1 MKLNYSCN
9 EIRTKVCYSGCIDKH
24 LCERR
29 RICLKLLAHITNYNN
44 ERKEQSLKEH
54 CKSVAEYASGCVSS
68 NRLGSIGFFNMA
80 YLAGILHDC
89 GKAKKEFN
97 DYLEEAYEGKSV
109 KKGSVNH
116 TFAGV
121 IYLLEKYHKKDS
133 SQWDKLTSEIVSF
146 VIGSHHGMFDCDNF
160 NNNNGFEHRLECDKE
175 NIHYSEA
182 CDNFFSQIV
191 QEDKV
196 EKYFSKAAEE
206 IQSFFKICT
215 GTYHRK
221 SNEVFFQISMLIR
234 LLLSAVI
241 YGDRR
246 DTREFMKQNREIES
260 EVNWKEYQDFF
271 EEKLK
276 KITIHSESE
285 LDCIRKKISDQC
297 RQFAERSCGIYRLN
311 VPTGGGKT
319 LSSMRYALTHAEKYQ
334 KKRIIFI
341 IPLLS
346 VLDQNIKVIR
356 DFVPKPESVLEHHS
370 NVVKEHME
378 NEELDRFEYLT
389 DSWNAPIVVSTLVQ
403 LLDILFSD
411 KTSAIGRMQALCDS
425 IIVIDEIQSLPK
437 KTTVM
442 FNMALNFLQQFCNAT
457 IILSSATQPCFEELK
472 WPLHLTK
479 EPDMVQLKEEELQV
493 FNRAEV
499 IDKVDGYGYDIDE
512 CVDFCR
518 ELMQNTGS
526 LLVICNTKSEA
537 YILSQKLQSK
547 ADDEAWSI
555 YHLSTAMCQK
565 HRLNVLN
572 SLQKDLKLAQEVESN
587 DRKNKVICIS
597 TQLIEAGID
606 ISFQSVVRIMAGI
619 DNLAQA
625 AGRCNRS
632 NEYGNKGKV
641 YLIKWKNENLA
652 MLQDIEKARNSTQRV
667 LEEMKSSRESLISE
681 MATSKFYKHLYK
693 EIEKEIKYPASDEYK
708 TEFYLADCL
717 SNKYRINEKY
727 LLQQPF
733 KTVGRIFQVFNQ
745 VTFDVLVPYDEGE
758 NLIQQIY
765 NMEQKKYNLP
775 DLEKILQNAKQYTVS
790 LYKWQIEKL
799 KDAGLLTLVFDD
811 RILIL
816 GEEGYDKKYGVI
828 MNEEQSVENFII

>member
-1 MKLNYSCN
+1 M
-9 EIRTKVCYSGCIDKH
+9 
-24 LCERR
+24 
-29 RICLKLLAHITNYNN
+29 KLLAHITDFNN
-44 ERKEQSLKEH
+44 EKKEQTLKEH
-54 CKSVAEYASGCVSS
+54 CYKVAEYASES
-68 NRLGSIGFFNMA
+68 LGTANFYHLA
-80 YLAGILHDC
+80 YLSGILHDY
-89 GKAKKEFN
+89 GKAKEEFN
-97 DYLEEAYEGKSV
+97 VYLEAAYRGEPV
-109 KKGSVNH
+109 RKGSVNH

-121 IYLLEKYHKKDS
+121 IYLLEKYHMSDS
-133 SQWDKLTSEIVSF
+133 LQWNKLTSEIVSF

-160 NNNNGFEHRLECDKE
+160 NNNNGFGHRLECDRE

-182 CDNFFSQIV
+182 SDNFFSQIV

-215 GTYHRK
+215 DTYHK
-221 SNEVFFQISMLIR
+221 KPDEVFFQISMLIR

-271 EEKLK
+271 EEKLNRFA
-276 KITIHSESE
+276 IHSESE
-285 LDCIRKKISDQC
+285 LDRIRKKISDQC
-297 RQFAERSCGIYRLN
+297 MRFAERPCGIYRLN

-319 LSSMRYALTHAEKYQ
+319 LSSMRYALAHAEKYQ

-356 DFVPKPESVLEHHS
+356 DFVPNTESVLEHHS

-389 DSWNAPIVVSTLVQ
+389 DNWNAPIVVSTLVQ

-411 KTSAIGRMQALCDS
+411 KTSAIGRMQALCNS

-442 FNMALNFLQQFCNAT
+442 FNRALNFLQQFCNAT
-457 IILSSATQPCFEELK
+457 IILSSATQPCFDELK
-472 WPLHLTK
+472 WPLHLTEK
-479 EPDMVQLKEEELQV
+479 PDMVQLKEEELQV

-537 YILSQKLQSK
+537 YILSKELQSI
-547 ADDEAWSI
+547 ADDEAWSV

-565 HRLNVLN
+565 HRLDTLN
-572 SLQKDLKLAQEVESN
+572 GLQEDLKLIQEAERN

-597 TQLIEAGID
+597 TQLIEAGVD

-641 YLIKWKNENLA
+641 YLIKWKNENLV

-667 LEEMKSSRESLISE
+667 LEEMKSSGESLISE
-681 MATSKFYKHLYK
+681 TATGKFYRHLYK
-693 EIEKEIKYPASDEYK
+693 EIEKEISYPASDEYK

-733 KTVGRIFQVFNQ
+733 KTVGKIFQVFNQ
-745 VTFDVLVPYDEGE
+745 MTFDVLVPYNEGKD
-758 NLIQQIY
+758 LIQQIY
-765 NMEQKKYNLP
+765 SMEQEKYNLP
-775 DLEKILQNAKQYTVS
+775 DLEKVLQSAKQYTVS

-799 KDAGLLTLVFDD
+799 RAAGLLTPVFEN

-828 MNEEQSVENFII
+828 MKEEQSVENFII